1 MQRGTVG
8 QGVIAGILGASV
20 LALWFMILDWLRGEP
35 LMTPSVL
42 GTLVLRGESP
52 PHGPHGI
59 DPLAIAGYTVIH
71 YTVFVALGVAGAWV
85 ANRIEA
91 RPRLILAVL
100 ILFTVMQAFA
110 FSFTTVLA
118 ETLEGTVRWWA
129 AVLGNLFAV
138 AAMVVHLWSRHRRTR
153 KVLDGGEVFD
163 SRQ

>member
-1 MQRGTVG
+1 MQQKILG

-20 LALWFMILDWLRGEP
+20 LALWFMILDGLRGEP

-42 GTLVLRGESP
+42 GTLVFRGELP
-52 PHGPHGI
+52 PDRI
-59 DPLAIAGYTVIH
+59 DPLAVAGYTVIH
-71 YTVFVALGVAGAWV
+71 YTLFVALGLAGAWV
-85 ANRIEA
+85 AGRIEE

-110 FSFTTVLA
+110 LSFTTVLA
-118 ETLEGTVRWWA
+118 ETLEGAIQWWA

-138 AAMVVHLWSRHRRTR
+138 AAMVAYLWRRHRRAR
-153 KVLDGGEVFD
+153 RVLDDRKVFD

>member
-52 PHGPHGI
+52 PDRI
-59 DPLAIAGYTVIH
+59 EPLVIAGYTVIH
-71 YTVFVALGVAGAWV
+71 YALFVALGVAGAWV
-85 ANRIEA
+85 ANRIEE